1 MPRTKGNFWN
11 EFEQISNE
19 NNESS
24 EQWRCLH
31 CGQQWVKNA
40 SRLSKH
46 LENCKKYQDSLN
58 QSEPLFP
65 PPPTTKR
72 CKMGQ
77 QTTLDGYAYSFSQK
91 DQEEMEKLLARAF
104 YSAGISFNIIDNPDF
119 CIFLKKACSAFKIP
133 SRHKLSTTIL
143 DAEYNS
149 LKKDVDDVLE
159 KKEYLCI
166 TSDGWSNIKKTSI
179 INYMVTIPQPI
190 FYKSIPTHEERHT
203 AENISAGIKQTINEV
218 GEEKVVAIITDNA
231 PNMKAAWEILKNEYP
246 HKVII
251 KIY

>member
-1 MPRTKGNFWN
+1 
-11 EFEQISNE
+11 
-19 NNESS
+19 
-24 EQWRCLH
+24 
-31 CGQQWVKNA
+31 
-40 SRLSKH
+40 
-46 LENCKKYQDSLN
+46 
-58 QSEPLFP
+58 
-65 PPPTTKR
+65 
-72 CKMGQ
+72 
-77 QTTLDGYAYSFSQK
+77 
-91 DQEEMEKLLARAF
+91 MEKLLARAF

-149 LKKDVDDVLE
+149 LKNDVDDVLE